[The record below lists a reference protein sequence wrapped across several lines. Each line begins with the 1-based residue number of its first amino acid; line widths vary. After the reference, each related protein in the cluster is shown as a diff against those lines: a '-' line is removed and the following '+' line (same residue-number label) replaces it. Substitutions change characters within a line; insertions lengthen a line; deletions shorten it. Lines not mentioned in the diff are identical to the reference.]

1 MSEIIL
7 RRLEDDGCCT
17 IGRLITPS
25 TELFTL
31 ERPWLGNERRVSCIP
46 TGRYKLW
53 NRYYNR
59 GGYEAVEITDVP
71 DRSYILI
78 HVGNY
83 VKNSLGCVLLGR
95 SITRMNEEL
104 AVTHSRAAFKQ
115 FYKEFQELLQ
125 QGEVNLKVEYYG
137 N

>member
-1 MSEIIL
+1 M
-7 RRLEDDGCCT
+7 
-17 IGRLITPS
+17 
-25 TELFTL
+25 
-31 ERPWLGNERRVSCIP
+31 
-46 TGRYKLW
+46 GRYKLW

-71 DRSYILI
+71 NRSYILI

-95 SITRMNEEL
+95 SITRMNEQL